1 MKDKLNE
8 LLRNVMKLL
17 AARDKV
23 LWEGEAGK
31 GDVIHIPGMK
41 DYRLLAAHTQAGS
54 FIFDPST
61 ARVGGE
67 LPDSVGDDRQL
78 THVFFGYVGL
88 SDEKL
93 TVSEC
98 RLFEKGNPIGQSKIT
113 KIIGIEPIRAK
124 ILSGSGGS

>member
-31 GDVIHIPGMK
+31 GDVIHI
-41 DYRLLAAHTQAGS
+41 AGS